1 MGVYSGDHEQR
12 ACRGM
17 DLGSVPVQAQ
27 QVGRRDTIP
36 IEVYVGA
43 VTDMTQSIR
52 RSSQEVVAQLIF
64 RIISFVTAGLILVVG
79 IFILAGPLVPS
90 YVPSNYRIIL
100 GCVMILYGSYRIVMI
115 WMKQRNARRELE

>member
-1 MGVYSGDHEQR
+1 
-12 ACRGM
+12 M

-79 IFILAGPLVPS
+79 IFILAGPMVPS